1 MGRGDGTRSHPLPL
15 FLLVSHFVT
24 LSLSDQSLVFGA
36 TSPVAPASS
45 VSTKP
50 GQSPLP
56 SPYIPPWFLFTFLP
70 LSLFLSFLSPLLPSL
85 DPGLVSSFLLSF
97 HTPLS
102 FLHSHTLP
110 ILEVCSLHLRLRPLD
125 RIHSVPELPV
135 HYCILIMRFLSVSA
149 GSTEFSEGD
158 SCSSRSQMRGNEL
171 FQEVPSNPDPAS
183 ERFLHFFLIGQCLFF
198 QPVWNKISSCICTY
212 THAQE
217 YIHTCMPTCLL
228 A

>member
-70 LSLFLSFLSPLLPSL
+70 LSLIPLSSASLAWSRPRVLFPPFLSHSTFLSALAHFANFGSLFFAFKTPTFRQNSFRSRVTSPLLYL
-85 DPGLVSSFLLSF
+85 NHEISFCF
-97 HTPLS
+97 CR
-102 FLHSHTLP
+102 
-110 ILEVCSLHLRLRPLD
+110 VY
-125 RIHSVPELPV
+125 RIFRG
-135 HYCILIMRFLSVSA
+135 RFLFLAISNEGKRA
-149 GSTEFSEGD
+149 FPGS
-158 SCSSRSQMRGNEL
+158 
-171 FQEVPSNPDPAS
+171 P
-183 ERFLHFFLIGQCLFF
+183 F
-198 QPVWNKISSCICTY
+198 QPRSSLRKVFTFFSNW
-212 THAQE
+212 AVPLFPAR
-217 YIHTCMPTCLL
+217 MK
-228 A
+228 